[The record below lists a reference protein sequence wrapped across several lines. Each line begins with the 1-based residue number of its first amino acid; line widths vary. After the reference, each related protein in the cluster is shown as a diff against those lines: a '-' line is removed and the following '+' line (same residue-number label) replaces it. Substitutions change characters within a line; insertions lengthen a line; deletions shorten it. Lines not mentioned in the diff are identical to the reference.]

1 MNRKFI
7 FLMLFAI
14 PLICVAQ
21 RQLVLSYD
29 YDASG
34 NRVLCKTINIIPRD
48 SLPEE
53 LPSPPAPPENQP
65 LTSTSTSLTP
75 NLTPQSAEYFVET
88 IAQTEIKIY
97 PNPTTEKITLE
108 FSGDVRVENF
118 RPLQLFSLSGQ
129 LLQEHPV
136 HSPTTTVSLAGL
148 PKGVYILKVS
158 VNGVTEEWRVIKN

>member
-1 MNRKFI
+1 MKRIIII
-7 FLMLFAI
+7 FTAFAI
-14 PLICVAQ
+14 PLCCMAQ
-21 RQLVLSYD
+21 NRLTREYT

-34 NRVLCKTINIIPRD
+34 NRTACAVIN
-48 SLPEE
+48 
-53 LPSPPAPPENQP
+53 LPSPMSPPDTTDTDTE
-65 LTSTSTSLTP
+65 LLTP
-75 NLTPQSAEYFVET
+75 PPPLQTAEYFVET

-108 FSGDVRVENF
+108 FVGDVRVENF

-148 PKGVYILKVS
+148 SKGVYILKVS
-158 VNGVTEEWRVIKN
+158 VNGITEEWRVIKN